1 MNIKC
6 KYIQTISKLITF
18 ILGLS
23 YFLVPSI
30 IFIKGYKNNNN
41 LLFSYKLDLILSFLL
56 IILKHYYHT
65 ITLIES
71 TEEKKLLGFIKID
84 RINYRKL
91 TLFIGILIDIISIF
105 FVVKDLDNYAL
116 NDDNK
121 KIAFIGIT
129 IYLMILINLDLPFY
143 LFNINSVNKTY
154 MKKKYKVILIYLI
167 ATLTSVEILQTLLK
181 PAYDFFNLKD
191 KGKIYSNQIEKK
203 LLKEFEPLLKNEN
216 LLKANRTNLITIF
229 KIWYN
234 NVISGHQSNR
244 KIIIIISSIISVIYP
259 LLDTS
264 FKMNLDLNS
273 ILNDLY
279 KCK

>member
-6 KYIQTISKLITF
+6 HHINTISKSITF

-65 ITLIES
+65 ISLMES

-84 RINYRKL
+84 KINYRKL

-105 FVVKDLDNYAL
+105 FVVKDLDHYAL

-129 IYLMILINLDLPFY
+129 IYLMVLINLDLPFY
-143 LFNINSVNKTY
+143 LFNIDSINKTY
-154 MKKKYKVILIYLI
+154 MKKKHKMILIYLI

-191 KGKIYSNQIEKK
+191 NGKIYSNQMEKK
-203 LLKEFEPLLKNEN
+203 LLKEFEPLLENEK

>member
-1 MNIKC
+1 M
-6 KYIQTISKLITF
+6 
-18 ILGLS
+18 
-23 YFLVPSI
+23 
-30 IFIKGYKNNNN
+30 
-41 LLFSYKLDLILSFLL
+41 
-56 IILKHYYHT
+56 
-65 ITLIES
+65 
-71 TEEKKLLGFIKID
+71 
-84 RINYRKL
+84 
-91 TLFIGILIDIISIF
+91 
-105 FVVKDLDNYAL
+105 
-116 NDDNK
+116 
-121 KIAFIGIT
+121 
-129 IYLMILINLDLPFY
+129 
-143 LFNINSVNKTY
+143 
-154 MKKKYKVILIYLI
+154 
-167 ATLTSVEILQTLLK
+167 
-181 PAYDFFNLKD
+181 
-191 KGKIYSNQIEKK
+191 EKK